1 MKLLVDAID
10 PTRKQKLAA
19 QKKAEQ
25 LLASLGIQPDVQLTE
40 YEMSIA
46 SQLVDP
52 ATIGVKFTDIA
63 GQAELV
69 EELRQVVITPIQ
81 RRDMFAG
88 SDLMTVP
95 KGETGVTRLCAFCLQ
110 VSYCTARPA
119 AGRQCWPRPPRPRQG
134 RASSTWTSP

>member
-1 MKLLVDAID
+1 MSDQLSRGEVLGLIVRLAALTTVSYFTMKLLVDAID

-95 KGETGVTRLCAFCLQ
+95 KGETVVT
-110 VSYCTARPA
+110 
-119 AGRQCWPRPPRPRQG
+119 
-134 RASSTWTSP
+134 